1 MASTP
6 QINSRTLAAQLDWC
20 PASLPRSRR
29 RDPLTSRIAAQRTA
43 RVYRGQLLR
52 VLEAVRAHPMQTA
65 CELARAMRR
74 DGEDLTRLR
83 YLVSRRTADLARDG
97 AIRRCPP
104 RVCTVSGSPQT
115 TWRAV

>member
-1 MASTP
+1 MT
-6 QINSRTLAAQLDWC
+6 TAAQLDWC

-29 RDPLTSRIAAQRTA
+29 RDPLTSRIAAQRTT

-65 CELARAMRR
+65 CELARHMLC
-74 DGEDLTRLR
+74 DGEGATRLR

-104 RVCTVSGSPQT
+104 RICTVSGTAQT

>member
-1 MASTP
+1 M
-6 QINSRTLAAQLDWC
+6 RTQPHSISHPPAAQLDWC
-20 PASLPRSRR
+20 AETRPRSRR

-65 CELARAMRR
+65 CELARHMLEP
-74 DGEDLTRLR
+74 GEDATRLR

-104 RVCTVSGSPQT
+104 RVCSVSGSPQT